1 MTLGPKHPIIRTAGD
16 CAIGVSASA
25 KQTTT
30 WGILRT
36 VAESLLESCISSPA
50 PLSGAIG
57 GFAQSL
63 PVVGRRRKRQEAGSV
78 EGVFPESLVL
88 SVYLQ
93 QPFEGSPSQTCAWD
107 VASSASHEGDVR
119 QCPAQ
124 SGPWRPPERRLG
136 GNATYETMHEG
147 NLTQVI
153 KGNTTYITAGNEA
166 LTLEGVNMKE
176 IEEAFPLFPA
186 STRSDAVGSLE
197 TGTAM

>member
-1 MTLGPKHPIIRTAGD
+1 MTLGPGHPIIRTAGD

-30 WGILRT
+30 WGILRA
-36 VAESLLESCISSPA
+36 VAESLLESCISGPA
-50 PLSGAIG
+50 PFSGAIG
-57 GFAQSL
+57 GFAQSV
-63 PVVGRRRKRQEAGSV
+63 PVVGRRRKRQEDQSSDS
-78 EGVFPESLVL
+78 VFPESLVL

-107 VASSASHEGDVR
+107 VASSSSHEGDIR

-124 SGPWRPPERRLG
+124 TGPWRPPERRLG
-136 GNATYETMHEG
+136 GNETVHEG

-153 KGNTTYITAGNEA
+153 EGNVTYITAGNET
-166 LTLEGVNMKE
+166 LTLEGVDMKE

-186 STRSDAVGSLE
+186 GTRSDAVGGLE
-197 TGTAM
+197 TDTATST